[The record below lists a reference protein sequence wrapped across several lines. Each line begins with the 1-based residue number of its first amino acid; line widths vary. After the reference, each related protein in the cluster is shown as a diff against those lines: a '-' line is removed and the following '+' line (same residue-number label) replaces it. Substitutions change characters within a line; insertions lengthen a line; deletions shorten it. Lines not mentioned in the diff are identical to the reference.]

1 MRFGKLAWLLLA
13 TAPFLAGCADFWDD
27 SSSISFSLS
36 NGGNILLSSG
46 AAATGTSTITVT
58 PSTSASGTVA
68 LTCKVTTS
76 ISSAASPAT
85 CALSSSSLTFSST
98 TAQTSTLTATATS
111 STTPGI
117 YEMTVTGTA
126 GSNTETTSVCV
137 DVTSSSTSACKTS
150 TSSGDF
156 FILNNLT
163 STYQPVSYSIASSGS
178 RSMIT
183 TAAAQTGQAYSMA
196 IAPNG
201 DFLCVSSSDGV
212 YAYPVASGAL
222 GSPVKVTSDAPYAI
236 QIDVDAAD
244 SSTWLIEAIQGTS
257 GVTMSAIPINSTTG
271 ANNGTAHS
279 VSIYNIA
286 SADLQKNQLVISPD
300 NTKVFVAL
308 GAGGTLV
315 VDFDQTN
322 FFSSAS
328 THYNIPITKTSSGA
342 YGSALSVAV
351 DPNSKFF
358 YIGETLGD
366 SAGSSGGLLACEYA
380 DADNDKC
387 THASGSPFE
396 SGGISPLFIL
406 PDASGD
412 YVYVANGK
420 GDNKGNITGFA
431 VTSNP
436 ISAISSVQT
445 AVQPLGLAEDSTDS
459 YILEVGSKGSPYF
472 ASYTFDST
480 TPGKLDAAATSN
492 VTADSVAIVAAPK

>member
-1 MRFGKLAWLLLA
+1 M
-13 TAPFLAGCADFWDD
+13 
-27 SSSISFSLS
+27 
-36 NGGNILLSSG
+36 
-46 AAATGTSTITVT
+46 
-58 PSTSASGTVA
+58 
-68 LTCKVTTS
+68 
-76 ISSAASPAT
+76 
-85 CALSSSSLTFSST
+85 
-98 TAQTSTLTATATS
+98 
-111 STTPGI
+111 
-117 YEMTVTGTA
+117 
-126 GSNTETTSVCV
+126 
-137 DVTSSSTSACKTS
+137 
-150 TSSGDF
+150 
-156 FILNNLT
+156 
-163 STYQPVSYSIASSGS
+163 
-178 RSMIT
+178 
-183 TAAAQTGQAYSMA
+183 
-196 IAPNG
+196 
-201 DFLCVSSSDGV
+201 
-212 YAYPVASGAL
+212 
-222 GSPVKVTSDAPYAI
+222 
-236 QIDVDAAD
+236 
-244 SSTWLIEAIQGTS
+244 
-257 GVTMSAIPINSTTG
+257 
-271 ANNGTAHS
+271 
-279 VSIYNIA
+279 
-286 SADLQKNQLVISPD
+286 VISPD

-308 GAGGTLV
+308 GAGGTLI
-315 VDFDQTN
+315 VDFDSTN

-328 THYNIPITKTSSGA
+328 THYHISTTQTSSGS

-412 YVYVANGK
+412 YVYVANGN

-431 VTSNP
+431 VTSSP
-436 ISAISSVQT
+436 ISAISSVAT